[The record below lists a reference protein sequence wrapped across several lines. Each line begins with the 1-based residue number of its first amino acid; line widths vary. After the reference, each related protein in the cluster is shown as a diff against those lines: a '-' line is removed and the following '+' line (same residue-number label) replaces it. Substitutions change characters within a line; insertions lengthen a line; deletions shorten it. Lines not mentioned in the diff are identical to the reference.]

1 MPSFYLTGTLGP
13 NPIRFDLTLGTHS
26 VGRTHD
32 CDIVILD
39 AAISRNHAQITVEE
53 AAIRVRDLDSLNGT
67 RVNGKPVKGEISVFL
82 GDRIQFGQAT
92 LTLREEEDKS
102 VRLGGFDTSDDT
114 QSQVHAT
121 ITTTLK
127 EIQDQSKGHRG
138 QGLLAAV
145 SKAGAMLSR
154 RMEMEEIYTSVLD
167 LLEQE
172 LSVNRILIL
181 GPDAETQQVFASR
194 TRNEKADTPLRMSRT
209 MLQSILEDGKSF
221 VTTDASTDD
230 QWDAAKS
237 IVQLGVRAAM
247 GAPLFDNDR
256 ILGVL
261 YVDSQTGGVVYNEDD
276 LRLLTL
282 LANMVAVKMT
292 NSRLE
297 AEERALET
305 LRQELSVAARI
316 QRNLLPTST
325 PEVTGYGIFA
335 HQDPCDDIGGD
346 LFDLHQLPDGRIWA
360 VLGDV
365 TGHGIAAALLMS
377 HVMAGLHILEEQC
390 DDPLALV
397 TRLEAFLGPRVEVGQ
412 FVTLFAGL
420 IDPATGR
427 MNFVNAGGMPP
438 LILGPDSSVRLPTTG
453 PPVAILGNVQERE
466 SEATTLE
473 PGHVLLM
480 ASDGITEFSR
490 NGVQYDEGRMQAFL
504 KTAVSRD
511 ARDLGS
517 SLLKDL
523 QEFGE
528 GAPAEDDLTLLVV
541 KRN

>member
-1 MPSFYLTGTLGP
+1 
-13 NPIRFDLTLGTHS
+13 

-92 LTLREEEDKS
+92 LTLREDEDKS

-114 QSQVHAT
+114 SSGIHAT

-127 EIQDQSKGHRG
+127 EIQDQSRGHRG

-154 RMEMEEIYTSVLD
+154 RMVMEEIHTSVLD
-167 LLEQE
+167 LLEQA
-172 LSVNRILIL
+172 LNVNRILIL
-181 GPDAETQQVFASR
+181 GPDPENQEVLAAR
-194 TRNEKADTPLRMSRT
+194 AMNEKADTPLRMSRT
-209 MLQSILEDGKSF
+209 MLKSIIEDGKSF
-221 VTTDASTDD
+221 VTTDAATDE

-237 IVQLGVRAAM
+237 IVQLGVHAAM

-261 YVDSQTGGVVYNEDD
+261 YVDSQTSGVVYNEDD

-297 AEERALET
+297 AEERALEA

-316 QRNLLPTST
+316 QRNLLPAVT
-325 PEVTGYGIFA
+325 PEVPGYGIFA

-346 LFDLHQLPDGRIWA
+346 LFDVHRLPDGRLWT

-390 DDPLALV
+390 EDPLTLI
-397 TRLEAFLGPRVEVGQ
+397 TRLEAFLGPRVELGQ

-420 IDPATGR
+420 IDPETGR
-427 MNFVNAGGMPP
+427 MEFVNAGGMPP
-438 LILGPDSSVRLPTTG
+438 LILGPDTTGRLPTTG
-453 PPVAILGNVQERE
+453 PPVAVLGDVQERE
-466 SEATTLE
+466 AESVTLE
-473 PGHVLLM
+473 PGNVLLM
-480 ASDGITEFSR
+480 VSDGIAEFSAG
-490 NGVQYDEGRMQAFL
+490 GVQYDEGRMQEFL
-504 KTAVSRD
+504 KTAVSRE

-523 QEFGE
+523 QDFAQ

>member
-1 MPSFYLTGTLGP
+1 MPSFYLVGTLGP
-13 NPIRFDLTLGTHS
+13 NPIRFDLTKGTHS

-39 AAISRNHAQITVEE
+39 AAISRNHAQVIVVDG
-53 AAIRVRDLDSLNGT
+53 AIKVRDLDSLNGT
-67 RVNGKPVKGEISVFL
+67 RVNGKPIKGEVNVFL

-92 LTLREEEDKS
+92 LTLREAEDKS
-102 VRLGGFDTSDDT
+102 VRLGGFDTGGDIHDR
-114 QSQVHAT
+114 VHAT
-121 ITTTLK
+121 LTTTLE
-127 EIQDQSKGHRG
+127 EIQAQGKTHRG
-138 QGLLAAV
+138 ERLMAAI
-145 SKAGAMLSR
+145 SEAGAMLSR
-154 RMEMEEIYTSVLD
+154 RMEMEEIYSSVLD
-167 LLEQE
+167 LLERV
-172 LSVNRILIL
+172 LSVSRILIL
-181 GPDAETQQVFASR
+181 GTDAENQEIIASR

-221 VTTDASTDD
+221 VTTDAATDR

-237 IVQLGVRAAM
+237 IVQLGVHAAM

-261 YVDSQTGGVVYNEDD
+261 YVDSQASGVVYNGDD

-297 AEERALET
+297 AEERALES

-316 QRNLLPTST
+316 QRNLLPAST
-325 PEVTGYGIFA
+325 PDVPGYGIFA

-346 LFDLHQLPDGRIWA
+346 LFDVHVLPDGKLWA

-390 DDPLALV
+390 EDPLTLT
-397 TRLEAFLGPRVEVGQ
+397 TRLEAFLGPRVELGQ
-412 FVTLFAGL
+412 FVTLFAG
-420 IDPATGR
+420 IIAPATGR
-427 MNFVNAGGMPP
+427 MEFVNAGGMPP
-438 LILGPDSSVRLPTTG
+438 LLLGPEGSVRLPTTG
-453 PPVAILGNVQERE
+453 PPVAVLGDVQKRQAE
-466 SEATTLE
+466 TVTLE
-473 PGHVLLM
+473 PGQVLLLY
-480 ASDGITEFSR
+480 SDGIAEFTAG
-490 NGVQYDEGRMQAFL
+490 GVQYDEGRMQAFL
-504 KTAVSRD
+504 ADAVSRE
-511 ARDLGS
+511 ARDLGT
-517 SLLKDL
+517 SLLRDL
-523 QEFGE
+523 QDFGQ
-528 GAPAEDDLTLLVV
+528 GASAEDDLTLLVI

>member
-1 MPSFYLTGTLGP
+1 LANFYLTGTLGP
-13 NPIRFDLTLGTHS
+13 NPIRFDLTVGTHS

-53 AAIRVRDLDSLNGT
+53 AAIKVRDLDSLNGT

-127 EIQDQSKGHRG
+127 EIQDQSKSHRG

-145 SKAGAMLSR
+145 SKAGALLSR

-181 GPDAETQQVFASR
+181 GPDAETQEVFAAR

-316 QRNLLPTST
+316 QRNLLPAST

-346 LFDLHQLPDGRIWA
+346 LFDVHRLPDGRIWA

-438 LILGPDSSVRLPTTG
+438 LILGPDSSDRLPTTG
-453 PPVAILGNVQERE
+453 PPVAILGDVQERE
-466 SEATTLE
+466 SEATTLK

-504 KTAVSRD
+504 KTAASRD

-523 QEFGE
+523 QEFGA